1 MEEIERLKVALAKSE
16 HTVFFGGAGV
26 STESGIPDFRSVDG
40 LYSQKYGDDA
50 PETILSNTFF
60 WENPQKFWRFYWD
73 KILMNGEVIKPNP
86 AHYKLAELEAKGKL
100 DCVVTQN
107 IDCLHQQ
114 AGSKKVYQIHGTV
127 ASYHCPNCGKPFLLA
142 DVLKGKGSGFCPEC
156 NSYLKPDV
164 VLYEE
169 PLPEDVWTASIMAI
183 QKADVMIVAGT
194 SLSVYPAANLLNYFS
209 GETLV
214 FIDKNPDQVNR
225 WKTRLRPSDIAIQ
238 GEVGKIFQQI
248 DL

>member
-1 MEEIERLKVALAKSE
+1 MTDIERMKDAIRNSS

-40 LYSQKYGDDA
+40 LYSQKYGNDS

-60 WENPQKFWRFYWD
+60 WKNPQKFWKFYWD
-73 KILMNGEVIKPNP
+73 KILMNGQVINPNP
-86 AHYKLAELEAKGKL
+86 AHYKLAQLEAEGKL

-114 AGSKKVYQIHGTV
+114 AGSKKVYQVHGTI
-127 ASYHCPNCGKPFLLA
+127 ASYHCCNCNKEYYLS
-142 DVLKGKGSGFCPEC
+142 DVLKDEGTGICPSC

-169 PLPEDVWTASIMAI
+169 PLPDEVWEASIRSI

-194 SLSVYPAANLLNYFS
+194 SLSVYPAANLLNFFT
-209 GETLV
+209 GQTLI
-214 FIDKNPDQVNR
+214 FIDRNPELIEKWR
-225 WKTRLRPSDIAIQ
+225 SRLRPSDIAIQ
-238 GEVGKIFQQI
+238 GEVGKIFQSI
-248 DL
+248 